1 MPRRAPILRRM
12 FHRRLLL
19 LVALA
24 VVPMMALTAQLGR
37 LAVLQHDERAEIAES
52 RLVAVR
58 WLPTTRGRILDRN
71 DRVLAEDRASYDL
84 TIDYSVLSGRWARI
98 EGAAAARRVHRAS
111 WGTLAPEAKTELIE
125 RFQALYAARVEAMWP
140 MLAELTQRPEDE
152 LREAARQVTERVE
165 RMHRYLV
172 NKRLENLVDAEIESR
187 RTVDGIDID
196 RLRDQA
202 DQPIRPQREHHV
214 IASDVGDD
222 VGFRIYRFL
231 DTEIPL
237 SAPALNP
244 GDESATEI
252 TLPLLPGIA
261 VRDTVERVY
270 PHDEMTVTI
279 DTATFPAPLAAI
291 HTDQPLVEASVFG
304 VAAPIL
310 GRMRETAYAE
320 DSDRRARALASDPY
334 LQRNAL
340 TARGTDRGQYRPGD
354 PVGHS
359 GLEAAQEHRLRGL
372 RGVRIENLE
381 TGDVEETPPTHGRD
395 LKLTLDARLQA
406 RVRALMDPALGLSVV
421 QSWHGPADTRP
432 PEGTHLYGGAAVLDV
447 ATGEILALVSTPTE
461 PRDGDWQAAYGL
473 EDNQVQLFRDLLNPE
488 VHKAI
493 AKPYPPGSV
502 AKALILTGAEHF
514 GVYDLNERIPATGHL
529 YPERPDMLR
538 SWIFKQYGLT
548 HRDQL
553 GRDPDGTDALM
564 VSSNVFFFT
573 LGMRLGPEQIA
584 ATYHMYGLG
593 ESFNLGIGPEFPGK
607 VGPFAGPGDGT
618 DLSRGDAI
626 QMGIGQGP
634 VTWTPL
640 HAAAAYAT
648 LARRGVYVKPR
659 IFQDGEPPEARQLPI
674 SQGAIT
680 VALEGLRKVVSDPD
694 YATGRV
700 LNTPLGEETIW
711 NVPGVTV
718 WGKTGTAT
726 APPLTADPDGP
737 DGPQESM
744 TFLSGDHSW
753 FVVMAGENR
762 HQPRYVV
769 AVVMDYAGSGG
780 RVSGP
785 IANQIIHALADEGY
799 LQTTATHASATQG
812 RRTGGGG

>member
-1 MPRRAPILRRM
+1 M

-19 LVALA
+19 LGTLA
-24 VVPMMALTAQLGR
+24 VVPMMALSTQLGR
-37 LAVLQHDERAEIAES
+37 LAVLQHEERASVAES

-58 WLPTTRGRILDRN
+58 WLPTSRGRILDRN
-71 DRVLAEDRASYDL
+71 DLVLAEDRASYDI

-140 MLAELTQRPEDE
+140 MLAELTQRPEEE
-152 LREAARQVTERVE
+152 LRDNARQVTDRVE
-165 RMHRYLV
+165 RMHRAIV
-172 NKRLENLVDAEIESR
+172 DKRLENLVDAELESR
-187 RTVDGIDID
+187 RSADGIDVD

-202 DQPIRPQREHHV
+202 DRPIAEQRAQHV
-214 IASDVGDD
+214 IAADVGDD

-237 SAPALNP
+237 PAPALDP
-244 GDESATEI
+244 GSESPTELGI
-252 TLPLLPGIA
+252 PLLPGIA
-261 VRDTVERVY
+261 VRDTVERIY
-270 PHDEMTVTI
+270 PHDAMTVTI
-279 DTATFPAPLAAI
+279 DTSTFPAPLAAL

-310 GRMRETAYAE
+310 GRMRDTAYAE
-320 DSDRRARALASDPY
+320 DAERRERALNSDPY

-340 TARGTDRGQYRPGD
+340 TARGTDRGRYRPGD
-354 PVGHS
+354 TVGHA

-381 TGDVEETPPTHGRD
+381 TGEVEEIPPAHGRD
-395 LKLTLDARLQA
+395 LTLTIDARLQA
-406 RVRALMDPALGLSVV
+406 RVRALMDPALGLAVV
-421 QSWHGPADTRP
+421 QDWHGPIDTRP
-432 PEGTHLYGGAAVLDV
+432 PTGTHLYGGAAVLDV

-461 PRDGDWQAAYGL
+461 PRDGDWQAAYAL
-473 EDNQVQLFRDLLNPE
+473 DHNQVQLFRDLLHPE

-502 AKALILTGAEHF
+502 AKALVLTGAEHF
-514 GVYDLNERIPATGHL
+514 GAYDLSERIPATGHL
-529 YPERPDMLR
+529 YPDRPDILR
-538 SWIFKQYGLT
+538 SWIYKQYGLT

-553 GRDPDGTDALM
+553 GRDPDAVDALM

-573 LGMRLGPEQIA
+573 LGMRLGPERIA
-584 ATYHMYGLG
+584 DTYHMYGLG
-593 ESFNLGIGPEFPGK
+593 EEFNLGIGPEFPGK
-607 VGPFAGPGDGT
+607 VGPFNGPGDGT

-648 LARRGVYVKPR
+648 LARRGVHVTPR
-659 IFQDGEPPEARQLPI
+659 IFRDGSPPDARQLPV
-674 SQGAIT
+674 SQGAISA
-680 VALEGLRKVVSDPD
+680 ALEGLRRVVSDPD

-711 NVPGVTV
+711 NVPGITV

-737 DGPQESM
+737 DGPLEET
-744 TFLSGDHSW
+744 TFLTGDHSW
-753 FVVMAGENR
+753 FVVMAGETPA
-762 HQPRYVV
+762 QPRYVV

-799 LQTTATHASATQG
+799 LETTEPDTTAAHAERG
-812 RRTGGGG
+812 RRSGGGG